1 MPVIVKKTAVVALAP
16 AVVMPSPKVDMSL
29 INNLEK
35 VNTGLN
41 ALNLQNKAAL
51 EKKENW
57 KARLKHTAAWKNS
70 TIPNIRK
77 N

>member
-1 MPVIVKKTAVVALAP
+1 MKVQKRQEKRLTKKRKKFRSWKKKYVIV
-16 AVVMPSPKVDMSL
+16 
-29 INNLEK
+29 
-35 VNTGLN
+35 
-41 ALNLQNKAAL
+41 L